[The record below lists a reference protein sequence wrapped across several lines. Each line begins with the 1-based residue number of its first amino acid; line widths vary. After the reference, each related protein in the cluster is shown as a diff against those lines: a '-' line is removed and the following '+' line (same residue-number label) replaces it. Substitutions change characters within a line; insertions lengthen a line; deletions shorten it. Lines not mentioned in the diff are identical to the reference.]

1 MKNQAPRNHVELG
14 KTEEKMKANVLMNQS
29 PPVWASESLPCFLQR
44 RALQTPKETV
54 CFETDSTGRQRPV
67 LWEELLPRVRR
78 LAQSLFTMGLEPGQ
92 RVGILLPNGLDWDV
106 AQFAV
111 LWVGGVVVGLDPH
124 LPPRDTAEL
133 FQRADCLGLI
143 IPHLKAIEGWPL
155 GRLGGLSW
163 IVARETAGTTTVE
176 SSRVLSWDKLAESS
190 DEIEIGE
197 PTPRPQDPAAVIY
210 TSGTT
215 GQPKGLVYTHAQ
227 FTQARETLSLLF
239 SEFGPSDRAI
249 SWLPMVNLFQ
259 RMVNLVAMNR
269 GVPYYYVADPRTI
282 MEWLPRLKPTLFV
295 GVPRFYE
302 KCHQGIMARL
312 PVPVKALLKR
322 TIGFTQ
328 HVVHRQ
334 RNGGAISIAERL
346 AFAVLNAFLLFP
358 LRRIWGG
365 RLRMAVSG
373 SAPCPASV
381 LIFFEGIGLPLLE
394 AYGVSENII
403 PIAINRPSDYRLGS
417 VGKPL
422 AGQEVR
428 IADNGEVLVRGP
440 GLCQPQ
446 TEERPPVD
454 ADGFM
459 STKDLGRFDEE
470 GFLYLTGRIS
480 DIIKTSNGRRIA
492 LPKLEMHFRDVPGV
506 DQMVIVGHGR
516 SCLVALA
523 TRSDTT
529 TNIQDIAKQLMK
541 KNWQVSPPERLAG
554 ILFLSEGFSIKRGEM
569 TGNLKLRRMDI
580 ERNNADAVKSIYEE
594 IQRKGSDPENILL
607 REI

>member
-1 MKNQAPRNHVELG
+1 MKNQAPRKLVELE
-14 KTEEKMKANVLMNQS
+14 KTEEEMKANLLVKQPS
-29 PPVWASESLPCFLQR
+29 PGWASETLPGFLQR

-54 CFETDSTGRQRPV
+54 CFETEAGRQRPV
-67 LWEELLPRVRR
+67 LWEELLARVRA
-78 LAQSLFTMGLEPGQ
+78 LAQGLLVLGLEPGQ

-106 AQFAV
+106 AQFAI
-111 LWVGGVVVGLDPH
+111 LWAGGVVVGLDPH

-133 FQRADCLGLI
+133 FQRADCRGLI

-163 IVARETAGTTTVE
+163 IVARETAETHTEGV
-176 SSRVLSWDKLAESS
+176 SRVLSWEKLYERTN
-190 DEIEIGE
+190 EHELIE

-282 MEWLPRLKPTLFV
+282 MDWIPRLKPTLFV

-312 PVPVKALLKR
+312 PFPIKTLLTH

-328 HVVHRQ
+328 NVVHRQ
-334 RNGGAISIAERL
+334 RTGGAISVAERL
-346 AFAVLNAFLLFP
+346 AFAVLNALLLFP

-373 SAPCPASV
+373 SAPCPVSV
-381 LIFFEGIGLPLLE
+381 LNFFEGIGLPLLE

-422 AGQEVR
+422 AGQAVR
-428 IADNGEVLVRGP
+428 IGDNGEVLVRGP
-440 GLCQPQ
+440 GLCQTQ
-446 TEERPPVD
+446 SGELPPID
-454 ADGFM
+454 SDGFM

-480 DIIKTSNGRRIA
+480 DVIKTSNGRRIA

-523 TRSDTT
+523 SRSDTT
-529 TNIQDIAKQLMK
+529 TTIHDIAQQLVK

-580 ERNNADAVKSIYEE
+580 ERNNADALKSMYED
-594 IQRKGSDPENILL
+594 IQQKGSDPEHLL
-607 REI
+607 VREI